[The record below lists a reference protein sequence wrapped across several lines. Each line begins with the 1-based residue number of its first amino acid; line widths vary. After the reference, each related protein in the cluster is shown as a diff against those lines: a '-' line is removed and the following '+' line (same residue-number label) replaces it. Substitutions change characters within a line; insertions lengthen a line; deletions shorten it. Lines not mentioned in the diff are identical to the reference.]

1 MLIYSIHAIIP
12 NETYLIM
19 TVNVM
24 LLFFSPPPQHEVVF
38 KQFGFL
44 TFHVVMNIKS
54 FTVLYKKV
62 SSVVSS

>member
-24 LLFFSPPPQHEVVF
+24 LLFFLPPNM
-38 KQFGFL
+38 KWYLSSLDFL
-44 TFHVVMNIKS
+44 LSMLS
-54 FTVLYKKV
+54 
-62 SSVVSS
+62 

>member
-24 LLFFSPPPQHEVVF
+24 LLFFLPPPQHEVVF

-62 SSVVSS
+62 SSAVSS

>member
-24 LLFFSPPPQHEVVF
+24 LLFFFPPQHEVVF

-62 SSVVSS
+62 SSSVSS

>member
-24 LLFFSPPPQHEVVF
+24 LLFFSPPQHEVVF

-62 SSVVSS
+62 SSSVSS